1 IGLWE
6 VLVPVLEIPRFVLPT
21 PSQILGEI
29 FNVPA
34 TLARHSLVTLYEILL
49 GFLIGVG
56 VGVGL
61 AISIVYSK
69 VLEETIYPL
78 VIFTQVI
85 PKIAIAPLLII
96 WLGYGAPP
104 KIVIVFLICFFP
116 MVIDTA
122 AGLKSVEEDM
132 LHLIRALGATPWQI
146 FTKIRLPNAMPYIF
160 NGMKISVTLAVV
172 GAIVG
177 EFVGASEGLGY
188 LILVGSANLETNL
201 LFAAVIVLSLLGIV
215 LFSLV
220 RVLEKICIP
229 WKPPEE

>member
-1 IGLWE
+1 MPNSARAWVAGGIG
-6 VLVPVLEIPRFVLPT
+6 IT
-21 PSQILGEI
+21 TSQKL
-29 FNVPA
+29 N
-34 TLARHSLVTLYEILL
+34 SC
-49 GFLIGVG
+49 
-56 VGVGL
+56 
-61 AISIVYSK
+61 K

-177 EFVGASEGLGY
+177 EFVGASKGLGY

-220 RVLEKICIP
+220 RALEKIFIP